1 VSPAPPSG
9 PVGPALPGAG
19 PSGDGASGAAAT
31 ATGAAPSPSPIP
43 AATLRRAGLRRAA
56 AVAAATGALAV
67 ALAVAWTALV
77 VARWPDRSRVQGP
90 VAHLDASLIRS
101 LIADR
106 VLSVLA
112 WLENVATLLV
122 VGGAMFRAFVT
133 RPPAGGRGAP
143 DRFLVG
149 AAFAGIA
156 ACIATMPLR
165 AMVLTGDGAA
175 AADLDVVRVV
185 VTSRFGD
192 AACLRLLGLGLFA
205 LTLLHP
211 PPGWER
217 RIRVIRPE
225 GTLLLFGSVSRRT
238 AERAAYV
245 VAALVVVASF
255 TVVGHPQATEPR
267 HLLVLSQAVHV
278 VAASVWF
285 GGVALLAVEIQQ
297 QRSRGTARASAETVA
312 RFSVLAGTCVGL
324 VGLTGAVLASS
335 QLTSLGA
342 LASTGYGRA
351 LAVKLSLVAVV
362 VAMGAYNHFRLVP
375 GVVGR
380 DEARAW
386 RRLAHTAAVESFV
399 IAVGVLVATAAMT
412 SGGF

>member
-1 VSPAPPSG
+1 V
-9 PVGPALPGAG
+9 
-19 PSGDGASGAAAT
+19 
-31 ATGAAPSPSPIP
+31 
-43 AATLRRAGLRRAA
+43 
-56 AVAAATGALAV
+56 
-67 ALAVAWTALV
+67 VAWTALV
-77 VARWPDRSRVQGP
+77 VARWPDRSRAPGP
-90 VAHLDASLIRS
+90 ISHLDASLARS

-122 VGGAMFRAFVT
+122 VGGAMFRAFVV
-133 RPPAGGRGAP
+133 RPPAGGRGTSE
-143 DRFLVG
+143 RVLVV

-255 TVVGHPQATEPR
+255 AVVGHPQATEPR

-285 GGVALLAVEIQQ
+285 GGVALLALEIQH
-297 QRSRGTARASAETVA
+297 QRRGGTARASAETVA

-324 VGLTGAVLASS
+324 VALTGTVLASS
-335 QLTSLGA
+335 QLTSVGA

-351 LAVKLSLVAVV
+351 LAVKLTLVAVV

-375 GVVGR
+375 AVVGR

>member
-1 VSPAPPSG
+1 V
-9 PVGPALPGAG
+9 
-19 PSGDGASGAAAT
+19 
-31 ATGAAPSPSPIP
+31 
-43 AATLRRAGLRRAA
+43 
-56 AVAAATGALAV
+56 TGALTV

-77 VARWPDRSRVQGP
+77 VARWPEGSRVQGP
-90 VAHLDASLIRS
+90 IARLDASLTRS

-106 VLSVLA
+106 VLSVVA

-122 VGGAMFRAFVT
+122 VGGAMFRAFVER
-133 RPPAGGRGAP
+133 RPAAGRGAP
-143 DRFLVG
+143 QRILLG

-156 ACIATMPLR
+156 ACLATMPLR
-165 AMVLTGDGAA
+165 AMVLSGDGAA
-175 AADLDVVRVV
+175 AAGDLDVVRVV
-185 VTSRFGD
+185 ITSRFGD
-192 AACLRLLGLGLFA
+192 AACLRLLGLGIFA
-205 LTLLHP
+205 VTLLHP

-245 VAALVVVASF
+245 VAALVVVVSF

-267 HLLVLSQAVHV
+267 DLLVLSQSVHV

-285 GGVALLAVEIQQ
+285 GGVAMLALDVHQ
-297 QRSRGTARASAETVA
+297 QRRSGTARASAATVA
-312 RFSVLAGTCVGL
+312 RFSVLAGACVAL
-324 VGLTGAVLASS
+324 VGLTGTVLASS
-335 QLTSLGA
+335 QLRSFGA
-342 LASTGYGRA
+342 LTATGYGRA
-351 LAVKLSLVAVV
+351 LMVKLTLVAVV

-375 GVVGR
+375 AVVDR
-380 DEARAW
+380 DEAGAW
-386 RRLAHTAAVESFV
+386 RRLGHTAAIETVV

>member
-1 VSPAPPSG
+1 MVDLGSAAAGAPA
-9 PVGPALPGAG
+9 GAG
-19 PSGDGASGAAAT
+19 HSR
-31 ATGAAPSPSPIP
+31 SPNP
-43 AATLRRAGLRRAA
+43 AATLRRAGLRRAG

-67 ALAVAWTALV
+67 AVAVAWTALV
-77 VARWPDRSRVQGP
+77 VARWPDRPGAQGQI
-90 VAHLDASLIRS
+90 AQLDASLTRS
-101 LIADR
+101 LVADR

-112 WLENVATLLV
+112 WLENVVTLLV

-133 RPPAGGRGAP
+133 RPSAVGRRAP
-143 DRFLVG
+143 ERLLVV
-149 AAFAGIA
+149 AAFSGIA
-156 ACIATMPLR
+156 ACIATLPLR
-165 AMVLTGDGAA
+165 AVVLSGDGAA

-238 AERAAYV
+238 AERAAYL
-245 VAALVVVASF
+245 VAGLVVVASF

-285 GGVALLAVEIQQ
+285 GGVALLAVEIQH
-297 QRSRGTARASAETVA
+297 QRGHGTARASAETVA
-312 RFSVLAGTCVGL
+312 RFSVLAGACVGL
-324 VGLTGAVLASS
+324 VGLTGTVLASS

-351 LAVKLSLVAVV
+351 LAVKLALVAVV

-380 DEARAW
+380 DDARAW

>member
-1 VSPAPPSG
+1 
-9 PVGPALPGAG
+9 
-19 PSGDGASGAAAT
+19 
-31 ATGAAPSPSPIP
+31 
-43 AATLRRAGLRRAA
+43 
-56 AVAAATGALAV
+56 
-67 ALAVAWTALV
+67 
-77 VARWPDRSRVQGP
+77 
-90 VAHLDASLIRS
+90 
-101 LIADR
+101 
-106 VLSVLA
+106 
-112 WLENVATLLV
+112 
-122 VGGAMFRAFVT
+122 
-133 RPPAGGRGAP
+133 
-143 DRFLVG
+143 
-149 AAFAGIA
+149 
-156 ACIATMPLR
+156 
-165 AMVLTGDGAA
+165 MVLTGDGAA

-225 GTLLLFGSVSRRT
+225 GTLLLFGSISRRT
-238 AERAAYV
+238 AERTAYV

-342 LASTGYGRA
+342 VASTGYGRA